1 MNIKK
6 FETELIEFDKIVA
19 LVDES
24 VELMERC
31 INDEILKP
39 IDKMVRMYRQWA
51 KKHIVFLIEEHL
63 KPRQDCPQCEWN
75 RSKMNKCNFCPEC
88 GKGLK

>member
-6 FETELIEFDKIVA
+6 FETELIEFDKIVV

-24 VELMERC
+24 VELMESC

-75 RSKMNKCNFCPEC
+75 RKMNKCNFCPEC